1 MDRTMTG
8 KRSKAAGEIF
18 ERIVSA
24 SCKYY
29 REQGK
34 AIIEKTPEPM
44 KPLGKMNQKGQ
55 FTAVFTKQAQPDF
68 KGVLRGGKTVVFEAK
83 HTDGDRIEKS
93 RLTDNQEN
101 ELYAYHM
108 MGAECFIL
116 VSFGFT
122 QFCKIPFVVWQ
133 DMKGIFGRQYMTEED
148 AEQFAIAEE
157 GNILYFLEKEHGT

>member
-18 ERIVSA
+18 ERIISA
-24 SCKYY
+24 SCEYY

-44 KPLGKMNQKGQ
+44 KPLGKMNRKGQ

-68 KGVLRGGKTVVFEAK
+68 KGVLHGGKTVVFEAK

-93 RLTDNQEN
+93 RLTDTQQE

-122 QFCKIPFVVWQ
+122 QFCKIPWVVWQ
-133 DMKGIFGRQYMTEED
+133 DMKGIFGRKYITEED

-157 GNILYFLEKEHGT
+157 GNILYFLEKE